1 MTHTMLVAQ
10 IFALIIFVAM
20 FILIISEK
28 IEKHY
33 ITLGCGL
40 ITLVVVFGLCMH
52 SLSAI
57 TETLNF
63 SSIATK
69 AFWYTGA
76 EGESS

>member
-1 MTHTMLVAQ
+1 MLVAQ

-40 ITLVVVFGLCMH
+40 ITLVVGIWPMNAQPQCH
-52 SLSAI
+52 
-57 TETLNF
+57 
-63 SSIATK
+63 
-69 AFWYTGA
+69 Y
-76 EGESS
+76 